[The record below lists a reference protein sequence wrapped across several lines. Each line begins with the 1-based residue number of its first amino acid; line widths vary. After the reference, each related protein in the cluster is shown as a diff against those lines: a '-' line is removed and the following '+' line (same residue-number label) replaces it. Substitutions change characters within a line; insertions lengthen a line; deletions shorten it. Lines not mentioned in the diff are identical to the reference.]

1 MVSNYLL
8 IGSGNIAIRHANNI
22 KLISKKN
29 KIFFLTKNNSRS
41 FKDLCKK
48 NNFYYFKDIRS
59 LKKMSFFAIFI
70 CSSSRDHVKYFNKL
84 SHFTN
89 NFFIE
94 KPISNKL
101 SQAIKIYNSNKK
113 IIQIGY
119 NLIFDTKLKYL
130 KNYISSNKKK
140 IGKLYRIECG
150 VGHCLTQWR
159 LHRDY
164 KKTVSANKDLG
175 GGVLL
180 ELSHEINYLIWLFG
194 RIAKVSAGIYKI
206 SKLKVNVE
214 DFVTKNLIF
223 KNNLIGTLNM
233 DFIRKDKTRYLN
245 LIFEK
250 LTISLDFVANRIKIN
265 DGNKA
270 NIIKFKLDDNQSY
283 TDQLKFF
290 LALIKKKRKDPNLN
304 FAIDTLRVIDS
315 ARISNKLNS
324 KMIKIKYE

>member
-1 MVSNYLL
+1 MLCNYLL
-8 IGSGNIAIRHANNI
+8 IGSGNIAIRHASNI

-29 KIFFLTKNNSRS
+29 KIFFLTQNNSRS
-41 FKDLCKK
+41 FKDLCRR
-48 NNFYYFKDIRS
+48 NNFYCFKDIKY
-59 LKKMSFFAIFI
+59 LKKMFFFSIFI
-70 CSSSRDHVKYFNKL
+70 CTSSRDHLKYFNKFY
-84 SHFTN
+84 HFTN

-101 SQAIKIYNSNKK
+101 SKAIKIYNSNKK

-119 NLIFDTKLKYL
+119 NLIFDAKLKYL
-130 KNYISSNKKK
+130 KNYICSNKKK
-140 IGKLYRIECG
+140 NGKLYRIECG

-194 RIAKVSAGIYKI
+194 RIAKISAGIHKI

-214 DFVTKNLIF
+214 DYATKNLIF
-223 KNNLIGTLNM
+223 KNNLIGTLNI

-250 LTISLDFVANRIKIN
+250 STISLDFVANYIKIN
-265 DGNKA
+265 DGNKV

-283 TDQLKFF
+283 IDQFKFF
-290 LALIKKKRKDPNLN
+290 LDLIKKKRKDPNLN
-304 FAIDTLRVIDS
+304 IAIDTLRVIDA
-315 ARISNKLNS
+315 ARISNKSNS